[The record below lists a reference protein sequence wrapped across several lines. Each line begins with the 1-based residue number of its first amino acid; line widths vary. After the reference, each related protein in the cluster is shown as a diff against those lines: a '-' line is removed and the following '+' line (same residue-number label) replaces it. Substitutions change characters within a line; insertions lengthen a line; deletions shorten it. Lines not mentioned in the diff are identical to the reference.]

1 MNHPLSEHFHAIFS
15 QQTTHFFM
23 FLGAWLHKSSVVCRV
38 VFLTLGCLIIS
49 TFSLNGH
56 TVLDI
61 DDGDLLKCIFFGK
74 SRVTK
79 KIYNCFFF

>member
-15 QQTTHFFM
+15 QETLHFFM

-61 DDGDLLKCIFFGK
+61 DDGDLLKCIFFWKK
-74 SRVTK
+74 SGYQK
-79 KIYNCFFF
+79 NI